1 MSAGTLKTTAAATDS
16 PAEPVV
22 CTMLCSSIARWLPLR
37 RIAQIARTAIGTEA
51 DVVRPTRSAR

>member
-1 MSAGTLKTTAAATDS
+1 MSAGTLNTTAAATDS

-22 CTMLCSSIARWLPLR
+22 CTMLCSSIARCPRFL
-37 RIAQIARTAIGTEA
+37 RIAQIARTAIGTDA